1 LPNFDVYNAPKGEVI
16 MQLRKV
22 FSLGLALIAMAAVGL
37 AAQARMASADYKNAL
52 SGVSQVKAI
61 FGVSAGSAFKL
72 NLVFWAVQDV
82 YNDST
87 VKGLSKPPQAAVVFH
102 GQAVKLLSTDKN
114 HYKQQNQEEVK
125 KFQDTLRKMKSEGV
139 NIEVCAY
146 ALKVLKVDPKT
157 VIPEVTQVGNGF
169 VSIVGYQAQG
179 YEVVVVP

>member
-1 LPNFDVYNAPKGEVI
+1 
-16 MQLRKV
+16 MQLRKT
-22 FSLGLALIAMAAVGL
+22 FRLCLAVITVATVGL
-37 AAQARMASADYKNAL
+37 AGQVQMAAADYKNAL
-52 SGVSQVKAI
+52 NGVSQVKAL
-61 FGVSAGSAFKL
+61 FDVSQGSAFKL

-87 VKGLSKPPQAAVVFH
+87 VKSLSKPPQAAVVFH
-102 GQAVKLLSTDKN
+102 GPAVRLLSTDKK

-139 NIEVCAY
+139 KVEVCQY

-157 VIPEVTQVGNGF
+157 VIPEVSQVGNGF

-179 YEVVVVP
+179 YEVVVIP

>member
-1 LPNFDVYNAPKGEVI
+1 V
-16 MQLRKV
+16 
-22 FSLGLALIAMAAVGL
+22 
-37 AAQARMASADYKNAL
+37 ASADYKNAL
-52 SGVSQVKAI
+52 NGVSQVKAL
-61 FGVSAGSAFKL
+61 FDVSQGSAFKL

-102 GQAVKLLSTDKN
+102 GPAVKLLSMDKK

-125 KFQDTLRKMKSEGV
+125 KFQDTLRKIKSEGV
-139 NIEVCAY
+139 KVEVCQY

-157 VIPEVTQVGNGF
+157 IIPEVSQVGNGL

-179 YEVVVVP
+179 YEVVVIP

>member
-1 LPNFDVYNAPKGEVI
+1 
-16 MQLRKV
+16 MQLQKFFR
-22 FSLGLALIAMAAVGL
+22 LCLTGITIAAIGLV
-37 AAQARMASADYKNAL
+37 AQARMASADYKNAL
-52 SGVSQVKAI
+52 NGVSQVKAI
-61 FGVSAGSAFKL
+61 FDVSQGSAFKL

-139 NIEVCAY
+139 KVEVCQY

-157 VIPEVTQVGNGF
+157 IIPEVSQVGNGF

-179 YEVVVVP
+179 YEVVVIP

>member
-1 LPNFDVYNAPKGEVI
+1 MPFQKVLRLCLAVI
-16 MQLRKV
+16 T
-22 FSLGLALIAMAAVGL
+22 IAAVGL

-61 FGVSAGSAFKL
+61 FDVSQGSAFML

-102 GQAVKLLSTDKN
+102 GQAVKLLSTDKK
-114 HYKQQNQEEVK
+114 HYMQQNQEEVK
-125 KFQDTLRKMKSEGV
+125 KFQETLRKMKSEGV
-139 NIEVCAY
+139 KIEVCQY
-146 ALKVLKVDPKT
+146 ALKVLEVDPKT
-157 VIPEVTQVGNGF
+157 IIPEVSQVGNGF

-179 YEVVVVP
+179 YEVVVIP

>member
-1 LPNFDVYNAPKGEVI
+1 
-16 MQLRKV
+16 MQFRKV
-22 FSLGLALIAMAAVGL
+22 SGLWLMVITLAAVGL
-37 AAQARMASADYKNAL
+37 AGQARVVSADYKNAL

-61 FGVSAGSAFKL
+61 FDVSQGSAFKL

-82 YNDST
+82 YNDAT

-102 GQAVKLLSTDKN
+102 GPAVKLLSTDKN

-139 NIEVCAY
+139 KIEVCQY

-157 VIPEVTQVGNGF
+157 VIPEVSQVGNGF

-179 YEVVVVP
+179 YEVVVIP

>member
-1 LPNFDVYNAPKGEVI
+1 MNFQKAFR
-16 MQLRKV
+16 L
-22 FSLGLALIAMAAVGL
+22 FLAGMTVAAIGL

-61 FGVSAGSAFKL
+61 FDVSQGSAFKL

-102 GQAVKLLSTDKN
+102 GPAVKLLSTDKN

-125 KFQDTLRKMKSEGV
+125 KFQETLRKMKSEGV
-139 NIEVCAY
+139 RVEVCQY

-157 VIPEVTQVGNGF
+157 IISEVSQVGNGF

-179 YEVVVVP
+179 YEVVVIP

>member
-1 LPNFDVYNAPKGEVI
+1 
-16 MQLRKV
+16 
-22 FSLGLALIAMAAVGL
+22 
-37 AAQARMASADYKNAL
+37 
-52 SGVSQVKAI
+52 
-61 FGVSAGSAFKL
+61 
-72 NLVFWAVQDV
+72 
-82 YNDST
+82 
-87 VKGLSKPPQAAVVFH
+87 
-102 GQAVKLLSTDKN
+102 LLSSDKK

>member
-1 LPNFDVYNAPKGEVI
+1 VPFQKVLRLCLAVI
-16 MQLRKV
+16 T
-22 FSLGLALIAMAAVGL
+22 IAAVGL

-61 FGVSAGSAFKL
+61 FDVSQGSAFML

-102 GQAVKLLSTDKN
+102 GQAVKLLSTDKK
-114 HYKQQNQEEVK
+114 HYMQQNQEEVK
-125 KFQDTLRKMKSEGV
+125 KFQETLRKMKSEGV
-139 NIEVCAY
+139 KIEVCQY
-146 ALKVLKVDPKT
+146 ALKVLEVDPKT
-157 VIPEVTQVGNGF
+157 IIPEVSQVGNGF

-179 YEVVVVP
+179 YEVVVIP

>member
-1 LPNFDVYNAPKGEVI
+1 MEF
-16 MQLRKV
+16 RKV
-22 FSLGLALIAMAAVGL
+22 FSLCLAVMTVAAVGL
-37 AAQARMASADYKNAL
+37 ASQARTASADYTNAL

-61 FGVSAGSAFKL
+61 FDVSQGSAFKL
-72 NLVFWAVQDV
+72 NLVFWAVQNV
-82 YNDST
+82 YNDTT

-102 GQAVKLLSTDKN
+102 GPAVKLLSTDKN

>member
-1 LPNFDVYNAPKGEVI
+1 MQFQKTFRLYLAVI
-16 MQLRKV
+16 TV
-22 FSLGLALIAMAAVGL
+22 AAAGIAGQV
-37 AAQARMASADYKNAL
+37 QMASADYKNAL
-52 SGVSQVKAI
+52 NGVSQVKAL
-61 FGVSAGSAFKL
+61 FDVSQGSAFKL

-102 GQAVKLLSTDKN
+102 GPAVKLLSTDKN

-125 KFQDTLRKMKSEGV
+125 KFQDTLRKMQSEGV
-139 NIEVCAY
+139 KVEVCQY

-157 VIPEVTQVGNGF
+157 IIPEVSQVGNGF

-179 YEVVVVP
+179 YEVVVIP

>member
-1 LPNFDVYNAPKGEVI
+1 
-16 MQLRKV
+16 MQLQKLFR
-22 FSLGLALIAMAAVGL
+22 LCLAGITIAAIGIV
-37 AAQARMASADYKNAL
+37 AQARMASADYKNAL
-52 SGVSQVKAI
+52 NGVSQVKAL
-61 FGVSAGSAFKL
+61 FDVSQGSAFKL

-102 GQAVKLLSTDKN
+102 GPAVKLLSTDKN

-139 NIEVCAY
+139 NVEVCQY

-157 VIPEVTQVGNGF
+157 IIPEVSQVGNGF

-179 YEVVVVP
+179 YEVVVIP